1 MTTAVLVRWA
11 IHLCGLLGD
20 SNENKPLVG
29 AEEEEVAK
37 MGCPSLG
44 EHTQV
49 EVIIEESYE
58 FKVSVGVCL
67 CTYCI
72 CISFLSMSMWEL
84 CLDQFDFLCFCNHYK
99 HQFHRHHESCVECH
113 HKNDMDLKCKWDL
126 QWFKVNVSYP
136 CRENEWFILLAC
148 NGLCNEMLIMLV
160 ADMQS
165 VSCQLVLVQNRAS
178 K

>member
-1 MTTAVLVRWA
+1 MLVHWA

-58 FKVSVGVCL
+58 FKVSVCVCAHTVS
-67 CTYCI
+67 TY
-72 CISFLSMSMWEL
+72 WA
-84 CLDQFDFLCFCNHYK
+84 
-99 HQFHRHHESCVECH
+99 VP
-113 HKNDMDLKCKWDL
+113 
-126 QWFKVNVSYP
+126 WFNALEVP
-136 CRENEWFILLAC
+136 PILI
-148 NGLCNEMLIMLV
+148 GT
-160 ADMQS
+160 
-165 VSCQLVLVQNRAS
+165 
-178 K
+178 